1 MSEKYNTDYLEG
13 YTKAKEEDKEEIKKA
28 YDALHTYE
36 HEYVIL
42 KEIANKNS
50 QYIENNEQYIDLGHA
65 LKTILDYMRDKNV

>member
-36 HEYVIL
+36 REYAIL
-42 KEIANKNS
+42 KEVANRNS
-50 QYIENNEQYIDLGHA
+50 KYIDDNEQYIDLGRA
-65 LKTILDYMRDKNV
+65 LKTILDYMRNKNV